1 VKRKT
6 MRSFIAPLVCF
17 LLLNSFFVAGRQR
30 HGRIAAE
37 AGISTRHLALI
48 DPLVF
53 ESISKHEMPGAV
65 VLVSHKGKTVWR
77 KAYGARAL
85 QPARE
90 EMTADTVFD
99 LASLTKVIATTTSIM
114 ILVERG
120 QLRLSDPVSK
130 YIPELKGQ
138 GRDRVTIELLLTHRA
153 GFAPDFN
160 LGERWSSYE
169 EAMKHLYRESLRNR
183 PGVRFVYS
191 DIGFITLGK
200 WSAA

>member
-1 VKRKT
+1 

-17 LLLNSFFVAGRQR
+17 LLLNNLFVAGRQR
-30 HGRIAAE
+30 QSRIAAE
-37 AGISTRHLALI
+37 AGISIQHLALI
-48 DPLVF
+48 DPLVV

-114 ILVERG
+114 ILV
-120 QLRLSDPVSK
+120 
-130 YIPELKGQ
+130 
-138 GRDRVTIELLLTHRA
+138 
-153 GFAPDFN
+153 
-160 LGERWSSYE
+160 
-169 EAMKHLYRESLRNR
+169 
-183 PGVRFVYS
+183 
-191 DIGFITLGK
+191 
-200 WSAA
+200 